1 MKQLNHAKEWLLD
14 PQNIGENLLI
24 NETALLITNKILSKK
39 IKLGSILA
47 IIKGTILENIIEIL
61 QKIPLKQWK

>member
-1 MKQLNHAKEWLLD
+1 LD

-39 IKLGSILA
+39 IKLGIIVA
-47 IIKGTILENIIEIL
+47 IIKGTIIENIIEIL
-61 QKIPLKQWK
+61 QNIPLKQ